1 MKTTPMIEELQALQ
15 ADLVI
20 LEGMIGVLKQSA
32 YSGTQSVLL
41 GNALEV
47 LEEFLGTRTD
57 RLDGIVTGGMC

>member
-1 MKTTPMIEELQALQ
+1 MKTTPMIEELQKLQ

-20 LEGMIGVLKQSA
+20 LEGMIGMLKQSA
-32 YSGTQSVLL
+32 YSGTKSVLL
-41 GNALEV
+41 GNSLEV

>member
-20 LEGMIGVLKQSA
+20 LEGMICVLKQSA

-41 GNALEV
+41 GNSLEV
-47 LEEFLGTRTD
+47 LEEFLDTRTD